1 MEQQQRSKMLGT
13 MKMTSLVPKVSVP
26 IMVSML
32 VQALYNV
39 VDSIFVAK
47 YDPDALTAVSLAY
60 PIQILMIAF
69 STGLGVGINSLISRR
84 LGEHRTEDAREAAKN
99 GFFLLT
105 LAYLL
110 FLVFGLFFNG
120 LFFRLTTQDANLQKL
135 GETYAGIVTIFSFGL
150 FYSIGFERLVQATG
164 NTMLSMIMQLVGA
177 ITNII
182 LDPIMI
188 FGYLGCPEMGIAG
201 AAIATVIGQM
211 FGMVLGLILNQ
222 KKNPE
227 LKITFDSFKIK
238 GEILKNILSVGFPS
252 IIMQSISSVMSM
264 LFNLILM
271 PFGNAAV
278 SVLGVYFKLQSFVF
292 MPVFGL
298 SNGLV
303 AIVGYNY
310 GARIRKRVYE
320 AVRVALVYAAVIMA
334 AGTILFLI
342 IPDVLMGLFDKTAD
356 GSIRALGAPAL
367 RIISSHFILAAIGI
381 TLSTVFQAIG
391 KGFYS
396 LIMSLCRQLIVLIP
410 AAWILSRIGLQA
422 TWWSFPIA
430 EVVSLCICL
439 TLYRRVDRKILSRM
453 DESIVVSQ

>member
-1 MEQQQRSKMLGT
+1 MEQQERSKMLGS

-26 IMVSML
+26 IMISML

-39 VDSIFVAK
+39 VDSMFVAK

-60 PIQILMIAF
+60 PIQVLMIAV

-84 LGEHRTEDAREAAKN
+84 LGEKRVEDARDAAKN
-99 GFFLLT
+99 GFFLL
-105 LAYLL
+105 LLGYLL
-110 FLVFGLFFNG
+110 FLIFGLFFDG
-120 LFFRLTTQDANLQKL
+120 LFFRMSTKDETLRAL
-135 GETYAGIVTIFSFGL
+135 GETYTGIVTIFSFGL
-150 FYSIGFERLVQATG
+150 FFSIGFERLVQATG

-188 FGYLGCPEMGIAG
+188 FGYCGCPEMGIAG
-201 AAIATVIGQM
+201 AAIATVVGQM
-211 FGMVLGLILNQ
+211 FSMVLGFILNQ
-222 KKNPE
+222 TKNPE
-227 LKITFDSFKIK
+227 LKLSFRRFRPK
-238 GEILKNILSVGFPS
+238 GETMKNILTVGFPS
-252 IIMQSISSVMSM
+252 IIMQSISSVMSL

-310 GARIRKRVYE
+310 GARLKKRVYE
-320 AVRVALVYAAVIMA
+320 SVKVALVYAIVIMA
-334 AGTILFLI
+334 AGMVLFMA
-342 IPDVLMGLFDKTAD
+342 IPNVLMGLFDKTAD
-356 GSIRALGAPAL
+356 GSICAIGAPAL
-367 RIISSHFILAAIGI
+367 RIISTHFILAAIGI

-410 AAWILSRIGLQA
+410 VAWLLSRA
-422 TWWSFPIA
+422 
-430 EVVSLCICL
+430 
-439 TLYRRVDRKILSRM
+439 
-453 DESIVVSQ
+453 

>member
-1 MEQQQRSKMLGT
+1 MEQQERSKMLGS

-26 IMVSML
+26 IMISML

-39 VDSIFVAK
+39 VDSMFVAK

-60 PIQILMIAF
+60 PIQVLMIAV

-84 LGEHRTEDAREAAKN
+84 LGEKRVEDARDAAKN
-99 GFFLLT
+99 GFFLL
-105 LAYLL
+105 LLGYLL
-110 FLVFGLFFNG
+110 FLIFGLFFDG
-120 LFFRLTTQDANLQKL
+120 LFFRMRTKDETLRAL
-135 GETYAGIVTIFSFGL
+135 GETYTGIVTIFSFGL
-150 FYSIGFERLVQATG
+150 FFSIGFERLVQATG

-188 FGYLGCPEMGIAG
+188 FGYCGCPEMGIAG
-201 AAIATVIGQM
+201 AAIATVVGQM
-211 FGMVLGLILNQ
+211 FSMVLGFILNQ
-222 KKNPE
+222 TKNPE
-227 LKITFDSFKIK
+227 LKLSFRRFRPK
-238 GEILKNILSVGFPS
+238 GETMKNILTVGFPS

-310 GARIRKRVYE
+310 GARLKKRVYE
-320 AVRVALVYAAVIMA
+320 SVKVALVYAIVIMA
-334 AGTILFLI
+334 VGMVLFMA
-342 IPDVLMGLFDKTAD
+342 IPNVLMGLFDKTAD
-356 GSIRALGAPAL
+356 GSIRAIGAPAL
-367 RIISSHFILAAIGI
+367 RIISTHFILAAIGI

-410 AAWILSRIGLQA
+410 VAWLLSRAGLET

-430 EVVSLCICL
+430 EVVSLTICL
-439 TLYRRVDRKILSRM
+439 LLYRKVDREILSRL
-453 DESIVVSQ
+453 DEPAEFY

>member
-1 MEQQQRSKMLGT
+1 MEQQERSKMLGS

-26 IMVSML
+26 IMISML

-39 VDSIFVAK
+39 VDSMFVAK

-60 PIQILMIAF
+60 PIQVLMIAV

-84 LGEHRTEDAREAAKN
+84 LGEKRVEDARDAAKN
-99 GFFLLT
+99 GFFLL
-105 LAYLL
+105 LLGYLL
-110 FLVFGLFFNG
+110 FLIFGLFFDG
-120 LFFRLTTQDANLQKL
+120 LFFRMSTKDETLRAL
-135 GETYAGIVTIFSFGL
+135 GETYTGIVTIFSFGL
-150 FYSIGFERLVQATG
+150 FFSIGFERLVQATG

-188 FGYLGCPEMGIAG
+188 FGYCGCPEMGIAG
-201 AAIATVIGQM
+201 AAIATVVGQM
-211 FGMVLGLILNQ
+211 FSMVLGFILNQ
-222 KKNPE
+222 TKNPE
-227 LKITFDSFKIK
+227 LKLSFCRFRPK
-238 GEILKNILSVGFPS
+238 GETMKNILTVGFPS
-252 IIMQSISSVMSM
+252 IIMQSISSVMSL

-310 GARIRKRVYE
+310 GARLKKRVYE
-320 AVRVALVYAAVIMA
+320 SVKVALVYAIVIMA
-334 AGTILFLI
+334 AGMVLFMA
-342 IPDVLMGLFDKTAD
+342 IPNVLMGLFDKTAD
-356 GSIRALGAPAL
+356 GSICAIGAPAL
-367 RIISSHFILAAIGI
+367 RIISTHFILAAIGI

-410 AAWILSRIGLQA
+410 VAWLLSRAGLET

-430 EVVSLCICL
+430 EVVSLTVCL
-439 TLYRRVDRKILSRM
+439 LLYRKVDREILSRL
-453 DESIVVSQ
+453 DEPAEFY

>member
-1 MEQQQRSKMLGT
+1 MEQQERSKMLGS

-26 IMVSML
+26 IMISML

-39 VDSIFVAK
+39 VDSMFVAK

-60 PIQILMIAF
+60 PIQVLMIAV

-84 LGEHRTEDAREAAKN
+84 LGEKRVEDARDAAKN
-99 GFFLLT
+99 GFFLLM
-105 LAYLL
+105 LGYLL
-110 FLVFGLFFNG
+110 FLIFGLFFDG
-120 LFFRLTTQDANLQKL
+120 LFFRMSTKDETLRAL
-135 GETYAGIVTIFSFGL
+135 GETYTGIVTIFSFGL
-150 FYSIGFERLVQATG
+150 FFSIGFERLVQATG

-188 FGYLGCPEMGIAG
+188 FGYCGCPKMGIAG
-201 AAIATVIGQM
+201 AAIATVAGQM
-211 FGMVLGLILNQ
+211 FSMVLGFILNQ
-222 KKNPE
+222 TKNPE
-227 LKITFDSFKIK
+227 LKLSFRRFRPK
-238 GEILKNILSVGFPS
+238 GETMKNILTVGFPS
-252 IIMQSISSVMSM
+252 IIMQSISSVMSL

-310 GARIRKRVYE
+310 GARLKKRVYE
-320 AVRVALVYAAVIMA
+320 SVKVALVYAIVIMA
-334 AGTILFLI
+334 AGMVLFMA
-342 IPDVLMGLFDKTAD
+342 IPNVLMGLFDKTAD
-356 GSIRALGAPAL
+356 GSICAIGAPAL
-367 RIISSHFILAAIGI
+367 RIISTHFILAAIGI

-410 AAWILSRIGLQA
+410 VAWLLSRAGLET

-430 EVVSLCICL
+430 EVVSLTVCL
-439 TLYRRVDRKILSRM
+439 LLYRKVDREILSRL
-453 DESIVVSQ
+453 DEPAEFY